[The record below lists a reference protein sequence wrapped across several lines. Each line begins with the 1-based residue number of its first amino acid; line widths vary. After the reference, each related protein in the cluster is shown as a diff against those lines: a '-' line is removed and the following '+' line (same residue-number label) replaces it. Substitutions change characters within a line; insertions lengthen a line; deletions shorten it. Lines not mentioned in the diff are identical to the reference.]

1 MEVDKDVAKVMKDF
15 HSHHKVIGMT
25 CISPI
30 LAAKVFKG
38 TNLIMTMGGVKGD
51 KWPHAGAS

>member
-1 MEVDKDVAKVMKDF
+1 MKDF
-15 HSHHKVIGMT
+15 HTHHKVIGMA
-25 CISPI
+25 CIAPI